1 MIILLSE
8 MREFLMLL
16 TGLFACACGT
26 SELARDVVV
35 NDSVDYLGS
44 RPRDATSVATK
55 KSTAPSR
62 NSCRARRRYEMGV
75 PRPGVST

>member
-35 NDSVDYLGS
+35 NDSVEYL
-44 RPRDATSVATK
+44 DVQA
-55 KSTAPSR
+55 
-62 NSCRARRRYEMGV
+62 ARRNVRGHQEIDCAIAKQL
-75 PRPGVST
+75 